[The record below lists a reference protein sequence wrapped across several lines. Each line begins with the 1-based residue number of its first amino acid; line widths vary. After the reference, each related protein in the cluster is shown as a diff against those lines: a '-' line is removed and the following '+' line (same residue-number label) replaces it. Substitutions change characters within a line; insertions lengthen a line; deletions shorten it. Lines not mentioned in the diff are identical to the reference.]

1 MNSYAS
7 AVMDWV
13 IVAMM
18 AGGVLF
24 ALIGLGGV
32 LISVLKDMFKD

>member
-13 IVAMM
+13 IVAML
-18 AGGVLF
+18 AGLALF
-24 ALIGLGGV
+24 VVIGFAGV
-32 LISVLKDMFKD
+32 LISMLKD